1 MAIYEQPV
9 RELIKDM
16 IAELAPSSDEIF
28 TREDALNWFSNR
40 YPKIKAGTISAH
52 LIRFSVNAPSRLHH
66 NPRIDE
72 DRLYQIDSSKFR
84 LFNPETDGLPLHVSS
99 DLSHIREKEK
109 AVFIEDSVSSET
121 STFAYEKDLQ
131 NFLAKNLSLLEP
143 GLKLYT
149 EEGITGLEFPVDG
162 RFIDILAIDKDKNL
176 VVVELK
182 VSKGHER
189 VVGQIM
195 RYMAWI
201 EKNLADASQ
210 KVRGVIVAREISEDI
225 KLACMYLPQVKV
237 FEYELSVNLSPVKI
251 EYFNTPLNT

>member
-9 RELIKDM
+9 RELIKNM
-16 IAELAPSSDEIF
+16 IGELAPNLGEAF
-28 TREDALNWFSNR
+28 TREDALNWFSKR

-52 LIRFSVNAPSRLHH
+52 LIRFSINAPSRLHH
-66 NPRIDE
+66 NPRGDE
-72 DRLYQIDSSKFR
+72 DRLYQVDSSRFR
-84 LFNPETDGLPLHVSS
+84 LFNPETDGPPLHSS
-99 DLSHIREKEK
+99 ADLSNIREKDK
-109 AVFIEDSVSSET
+109 VVTIEESLNPHT

-131 NFLAKNLSLLEP
+131 SFLAKNLMLLEP
-143 GLKLYT
+143 GLKLYI

-201 EKNLADASQ
+201 EKNLAEAGQ

-225 KLACMYLPQVKV
+225 KLACMYLPQVNV
-237 FEYELSVNLSPVKI
+237 FEYELSVSLKPI
-251 EYFNTPLNT
+251 GIDYFN